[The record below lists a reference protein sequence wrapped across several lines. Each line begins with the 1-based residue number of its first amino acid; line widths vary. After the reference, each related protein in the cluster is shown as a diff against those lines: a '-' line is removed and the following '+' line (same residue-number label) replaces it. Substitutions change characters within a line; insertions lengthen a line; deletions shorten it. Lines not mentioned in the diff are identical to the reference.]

1 MGRRAASAVT
11 RCMSR
16 AHGARVRACE
26 SACESACVRE
36 YVRACACLCACA
48 CVQMCACACM
58 RAYVWVHARV
68 YMAASAR
75 SPACLPL
82 LLQANEFLSATR
94 TVLEE
99 EQQQALA
106 AVIAPYSR
114 CPYLI
119 RLISTLGRAFKCADS
134 NWPPKAWISIPHS
147 DDQRFAIFGPLPLLA
162 ASVLVRARRCMG
174 PYSRP

>member
-1 MGRRAASAVT
+1 
-11 RCMSR
+11 
-16 AHGARVRACE
+16 
-26 SACESACVRE
+26 
-36 YVRACACLCACA
+36 
-48 CVQMCACACM
+48 M

-75 SPACLPL
+75 SPARLPL
-82 LLQANEFLSATR
+82 LSQANEFLSATR

-119 RLISTLGRAFKCADS
+119 LLISTLGRAFFKALIAIGR
-134 NWPPKAWISIPHS
+134 PKLGYPYLIPITNVL
-147 DDQRFAIFGPLPLLA
+147 Q
-162 ASVLVRARRCMG
+162 ASVRYPVGSIGTLACAALHG

>member
-1 MGRRAASAVT
+1 V
-11 RCMSR
+11 
-16 AHGARVRACE
+16 HVL
-26 SACESACVRE
+26 ACVH
-36 YVRACACLCACA
+36 VRACA

-58 RAYVWVHARV
+58 RAYVWVHAHV

-106 AVIAPYSR
+106 AVLVPYSR
-114 CPYLI
+114 CSYLI
-119 RLISTLGRAFKCADS
+119 RLISTLGRAFSALIAIGR
-134 NWPPKAWISIPHS
+134 PKAWIIHTSF
-147 DDQRFAIFGPLPLLA
+147 RLPTFCKLRSA
-162 ASVLVRARRCMG
+162 APVGRIGTRASAALQG